1 MSVEAIHQL
10 SRKRKKGLQAL
21 IENGWIDGFK
31 HLLTDLYPDNA
42 HFIYELLQN
51 AEDAKA
57 SEVWFTLDSNSVEFE
72 HNGSRLFSIDD
83 VGSITGI
90 GDTTKKDD
98 STSIGK
104 FGVGFKAVFAYTST
118 PEIKSGEY
126 HFRIRD
132 LVVPDTEGLS
142 PRTLDENRTHFLFPF
157 DNPQKSPEKACAEI
171 EKNLRQLGEGTLL
184 FLKNIRKIEYRLPD
198 AKLGSLERIER
209 SRDRIEISV
218 QRPENLAPDSVHYL
232 RFEKV
237 VDVND
242 EDEGNLKSC
251 RIAVAFGMER
261 GKEQKWKIKPLDK
274 GQVCIYFPAE
284 KEASNLRFHL
294 HAPFAS
300 TVARDS
306 IRDCPAN
313 DELRDHIADLVT
325 ESMFAIR
332 SQGLLDVAFLSV
344 LPNGGDNLSPF
355 YQPIQEKLV
364 EVFKNG
370 SLTPMKRGGHA
381 AASEIYQGS
390 RQLSGLINDGDLAT
404 ILGKDPSL
412 PLWAANAPQR
422 NQKADNFLYSLGIPK
437 WDEKDLI
444 RELSDQ
450 PDLVKTWLKDKS
462 EEWHQEF
469 YALLGDFLSNQS
481 YTYTDDL
488 SNLSIVRIS
497 DGTTY
502 KKGEDCYFPSDDEE
516 HDKKF
521 PRVAKG
527 VYSSG
532 KNKGQKKK
540 AREFLEEIGVDEVR
554 EVDQVEAILKERYG
568 KGAICGQ
575 HHEQDMKRFIA
586 LIENQP
592 SRAFLFKDYF
602 IFKIDKN
609 LDNKTWWAKPS
620 IVFLDSPYLDTG
632 LRAYY
637 DALSE
642 DSDRKWALSPKY
654 EKYGIEPEK
663 LGKFAKAVDAQTK
676 LEAEPQKK
684 IPFNHPERF
693 YLMSA
698 PGERKRDVISN
709 DYTIPEFKVL
719 LDKPNLDKALLI
731 WRTMDSLDD
740 EYLKAKYRKNVSGG
754 FRYGAS
760 SLIHDLRKAEW
771 VPQKYGEILRF
782 VRPCDASSDHL
793 PEGFP
798 YKSWQEWISS
808 IEFGKRRR
816 DREEQ
821 ERITREQANREYRD
835 KEEAAK
841 NIGFASYERSQMY
854 VKIDQENPE
863 ILDKIIQQQQLET
876 KKQEKTSN
884 NSDSRKEKIPF
895 HKALCEAFV
904 APSKDA
910 VDDDTD
916 YGGSVQNPALR
927 RDRTSEDI
935 AANIAAEGKQE
946 NRSYFTTVKKW
957 TKKND
962 QVRITLIEWYRG
974 QCQICDKTFTQSNG
988 EPYFEGLYLVSHT
1001 TAGWIDRVGN
1011 VLCLCPWHSAMFQ
1024 FGPKEVDED
1033 IIQQILRLKVQAE
1046 GGDGQ
1051 LAIKLRLCE
1060 KDIEIKFA
1068 ERHLIDLQEMIKKS
1082 QELERPVP

>member
-1 MSVEAIHQL
+1 MVSSEAIHQL
-10 SRKRKKGLQAL
+10 SKKRQKWVEANQ
-21 IENGWIDGFK
+21 ENDFEDGIK
-31 HLLTDLYPDNA
+31 RWLTDLYPDNA

-57 SEVWFTLDSNSVEFE
+57 SEVQFILNTDSVEFE
-72 HNGSRLFSIDD
+72 HNGSRLFSIRD
-83 VGSITGI
+83 VESITSI
-90 GDTTKKDD
+90 GDSNKKDD
-98 STSIGK
+98 PTSIGK

-157 DNPQKSPEKACAEI
+157 DNPQKSLEKACTEI
-171 EKNLRQLGEGTLL
+171 EKNLRQLGEGALL

-198 AKLGSLERIER
+198 SKSGSLERMEK
-209 SRDRIEISV
+209 DGNRIEISV
-218 QRPENLAPDSVHYL
+218 RRPESLAPDSAHYL

-242 EDEGNLKSC
+242 EDEGDLKPC

-261 GKEQKWKIKPLDK
+261 SKEQKWKIKPLDK

-284 KEASNLRFHL
+284 KETSNLRFHL
-294 HAPFAS
+294 HAPFAP

-306 IRDCPAN
+306 IRDYPAN
-313 DELRDHIADLVT
+313 NELRDHLAALVA
-325 ESMFAIR
+325 ESMTSIR
-332 SQGLLDVAFLSV
+332 DQELLDVAFLAT
-344 LPNGGDNLSPF
+344 LPNDRDSLAPF
-355 YQPIQEKLV
+355 YEPIQEKLV
-364 EVFKNG
+364 EVFKNE

-381 AASEIYQGS
+381 AASGIYQGS
-390 RQLSGLINDGDLAT
+390 RQLSGLINDEDLAT

-412 PLWAANAPQR
+412 PLWATNAPQR
-422 NQKADNFLYSLGIPK
+422 NQEADNFLSLLGISR

-444 RELSDQ
+444 RELSEQ

-462 EEWHQEF
+462 DEWHQEF
-469 YALLGDFLSNQS
+469 YALLGDFLSNRS
-481 YTYTDDL
+481 YMYTDDL

-502 KKGEDCYFPSDDEE
+502 KKGEDCHFPSDDVE
-516 HDKKF
+516 HDEKF

-532 KNKGQKKK
+532 KDEQQKK
-540 AREFLEEIGVDEVR
+540 ARGFLENIGVSEVEESDR
-554 EVDQVEAILKERYG
+554 VKAILEQRYV
-568 KGAICGQ
+568 KGTINLRKQ
-575 HHEQDMKRFIA
+575 HHEEDLKRFIT
-586 LIENQP
+586 LIEDRPNQNK
-592 SRAFLFKDYF
+592 LFKDYF
-602 IFKIDKN
+602 IFE
-609 LDNKTWWAKPS
+609 LDDEHWGMPCAH
-620 IVFLDSPYLDTG
+620 VFVDHPYLDTG

-637 DALSE
+637 EALGENSNRKRALS
-642 DSDRKWALSPKY
+642 LKY

-663 LGKFAKAVDAQTK
+663 LGKFAKAVGTQTK
-676 LEAEPQKK
+676 LEVECRA
-684 IPFNHPERF
+684 IPYNHPERS

-698 PGERKRDVISN
+698 PGERKSNVINN
-709 DYTIPEFKVL
+709 DYTIPEFKDL
-719 LDKPNLDKALLI
+719 LDKLNLDKARLI
-731 WRTMDSLDD
+731 WRTMDSLDNK
-740 EYLKAKYRKNVSGG
+740 YLKAKYRKNVSGG

-771 VPQKYGEILRF
+771 VPQKYGETLRF

-798 YKSWQEWISS
+798 YKSWQEWISN

-835 KEEAAK
+835 KEETAK

-854 VKIDQENPE
+854 AKIDRENPE
-863 ILDKIIQQQQLET
+863 MLDKIIQQQET

-884 NSDSRKEKIPF
+884 NSDNRKEKISF
-895 HKALCEAFV
+895 HKALSEAFV

-910 VDDDTD
+910 VDNDTG

-927 RDRTSEDI
+927 RDRTSENI
-935 AANIAAEGKQE
+935 AANIEAESKQE

-962 QVRITLIEWYRG
+962 QVRITLIEWYDG

-988 EPYFEGLYLVSHT
+988 EPYFEGLYLVSYT
-1001 TAGWIDRVGN
+1001 NAEWIDRVGN

-1024 FGPKEVDED
+1024 FGPKEIDED

-1046 GGDGQ
+1046 GGEGQ
-1051 LAIKLRLCE
+1051 LTIKLRLCE
-1060 KDIEIKFA
+1060 EDVKVKFA

-1082 QELERPVP
+1082 QELEYLLAD